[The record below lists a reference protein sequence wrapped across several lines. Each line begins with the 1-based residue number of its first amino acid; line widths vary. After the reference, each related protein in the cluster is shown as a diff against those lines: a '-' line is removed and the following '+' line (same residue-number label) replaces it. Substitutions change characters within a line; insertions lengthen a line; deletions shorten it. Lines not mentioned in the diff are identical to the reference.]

1 MKNNH
6 LRLGAL
12 NKETN
17 NYELPEYA
25 NKNNKYQCP
34 GCKKD
39 VILRKGKILK
49 PHFAHYK
56 SENPCTFYNHPGE
69 SYIHK
74 HAKHCIKKLLESKI
88 PITILTKCQ
97 RCNETEEVDI
107 EEIGEN
113 SKIIIEYSFMFNES
127 RKFADVAYID
137 DNEIVC
143 IFEICNKHKTDSENR
158 PEPWFEFKAEII
170 NKQLDDLNILDKIQ
184 LQCIRENYYCEECAK
199 KIEIKNYK
207 SKYLNECGKK
217 YLSELN
223 HDELENYIKNK
234 LELAYPGRNTIN
246 SKNNRYGRFEF
257 HATDEDEIIHN
268 KKIMELF
275 KDDLCYDTIITTY
288 KGSANIVCLKPYP
301 ERSFKN
307 VNDYWSA
314 HYNYYYSNHKD
325 IILFIDGTSLGT
337 REIIEET
344 FKEMFEYNNIKVF
357 KKKFEYKKK
366 KVFKELSEY
375 IKKKEISEYEKNC
388 HNWITNLCNDYKD
401 KIYNDTELEKKLFNE
416 CYYLKY
422 YKCINTIKSDGKEWN
437 IWSNKEEPL
446 WGGWKSCGLKRQTM
460 TTFMKHYHLIDPMKI
475 DKHLKHKYG

>member
-1 MKNNH
+1 MENNH

-12 NKETN
+12 NKETGE
-17 NYELPEYA
+17 YELAEYS

-34 GCKKD
+34 TCKKD
-39 VILRKGKILK
+39 VILKKGKIKK

-56 SENPCTFYNHPGE
+56 SENPCNFYNHPGE
-69 SYIHK
+69 SDIHK
-74 HAKHCIKKLLESKI
+74 HAKYGLKKVLESKI
-88 PITILTKCQ
+88 PITIYTRCQ
-97 RCNETEEVDI
+97 CCNEIEEVYI

-113 SKIIIEYSFMFNES
+113 SEIIIEHSFMFNGS

-137 DNEIVC
+137 NNEIVC

-158 PEPWFEFKAEII
+158 PEPWFEFDAEII
-170 NKQLDDLNILDKIQ
+170 NKQLDNLNILDKIQ

-223 HDELENYIKNK
+223 HDELKNYIKNK

-246 SKNNRYGRFEF
+246 SKNNSYGRFCF
-257 HATDEDEIIHN
+257 HATCEDKIIHN

-275 KDDLCYDTIITTY
+275 KDDLYYDTIITTY
-288 KGSANIVCLKPYP
+288 KGGANIVCLKPYP

-307 VNDYWSA
+307 VNDYWSS
-314 HYNYYYSNHKD
+314 HYNCYSSND
-325 IILFIDGTSLGT
+325 EDVILCIDGTGLGT

-344 FKEMFEYNNIKVF
+344 FKEIFESKSIPNYNIPYKF
-357 KKKFEYKKK
+357 KGNLNNYN
-366 KVFKELSEY
+366 
-375 IKKKEISEYEKNC
+375 KNC
-388 HNWITNLCNDYKD
+388 HNWITNYCNDYKN
-401 KIYNDTELEKKLFNE
+401 KIYNETEIEKNKFKE

-422 YKCINTIKSDGKEWN
+422 YKCIDAMKLYGKKWNCDGPN
-437 IWSNKEEPL
+437 L
-446 WGGWKSCGLKRQTM
+446 WGGWHGGKRIVDGCEKTIMLK
-460 TTFMKHYHLIDPMKI
+460 FIKHYDLINPMIIEKELKI
-475 DKHLKHKYG
+475 LYG